1 VRSARYLDNAQ
12 AMELIVVI
20 IEVIRLTVS
29 G

>member
-12 AMELIVVI
+12 AMELIIGI